1 MCIRDSYDTPLM
13 PYFFEFLITNWFLV
27 LPLVVAISLFF
38 YSENSRKATKL
49 DPQEVIFQ
57 LNNKDALLIDLRNE
71 KEFSK
76 GKISQAIY
84 VGPDLEN
91 CKKEIEKNL
100 DKPIVLFC
108 QNGNKSDEFSKELKK
123 SGTDTF
129 ILKGGIN
136 SWTADGLPLL
146 D

>member
-1 MCIRDSYDTPLM
+1 M

-71 KEFSK
+71 KEFLK

>member
-1 MCIRDSYDTPLM
+1 M
-13 PYFFEFLITNWFLV
+13 PYFFEFLLTNWFLV

-49 DPQEVIFQ
+49 DSQEVIFQ
-57 LNNKDALLIDLRNE
+57 LNNNNALLLDLRNE

-84 VGPDLEN
+84 IGPNIEN
-91 CKKEIEKNL
+91 CKKEI
-100 DKPIVLFC
+100 DKISDRPVILFC
-108 QNGNKSDEFSKELKK
+108 QNGAKSDEFSKELKK
-123 SGTDTF
+123 SEIKVF

-136 SWTADGLPLL
+136 TWVADGLPLL

>member
-1 MCIRDSYDTPLM
+1 M

-49 DPQEVIFQ
+49 D
-57 LNNKDALLIDLRNE
+57 NKDALLIDLRNE

>member
-1 MCIRDSYDTPLM
+1 M

-123 SGTDTF
+123 SGTDSF

>member
-1 MCIRDSYDTPLM
+1 M

-91 CKKEIEKNL
+91 CNKEIEKNSE
-100 DKPIVLFC
+100 KPIVLFC

>member
-1 MCIRDSYDTPLM
+1 M

-76 GKISQAIY
+76 GKIIQAIY

-91 CKKEIEKNL
+91 FKKEIEKNL
-100 DKPIVLFC
+100 DKHIVIFC
-108 QNGNKSDEFSKELKK
+108 QNCNKSDEFSKELKK

>member
-1 MCIRDSYDTPLM
+1 M
-13 PYFFEFLITNWFLV
+13 PYFFEFLLTNWFLV
-27 LPLVVAISLFF
+27 LPLVVAISLLF

-57 LNNKDALLIDLRNE
+57 LNNNNALLLDLRNE

-84 VGPDLEN
+84 IGPNIEN
-91 CKKEIEKNL
+91 CKKEI
-100 DKPIVLFC
+100 DKISDRPVILFC
-108 QNGNKSDEFSKELKK
+108 QNGAKSDEFSKELKK
-123 SGTDTF
+123 SEIKVF

-136 SWTADGLPLL
+136 TWVADGLPLL

>member
-1 MCIRDSYDTPLM
+1 M

-76 GKISQAIY
+76 GKISQAIH

-91 CKKEIEKNL
+91 CKKEIEKNSE
-100 DKPIVLFC
+100 KPIVLFC

>member
-1 MCIRDSYDTPLM
+1 M
-13 PYFFEFLITNWFLV
+13 
-27 LPLVVAISLFF
+27 VAISLFF

>member
-1 MCIRDSYDTPLM
+1 M
-13 PYFFEFLITNWFLV
+13 PYFFEFLLTNWFLV
-27 LPLVVAISLFF
+27 LPLVVAIFLFF

-57 LNNKDALLIDLRNE
+57 LNNNNALLLDLRNE

-84 VGPDLEN
+84 IGPNIEN
-91 CKKEIEKNL
+91 CKKEI
-100 DKPIVLFC
+100 DKISDRPVILFC
-108 QNGNKSDEFSKELKK
+108 QNGAKSDEFSKELKK
-123 SGTDTF
+123 SEIKVF

-136 SWTADGLPLL
+136 TWVADGLPLL

>member
-1 MCIRDSYDTPLM
+1 M

-27 LPLVVAISLFF
+27 LPLVVAISLFI

-84 VGPDLEN
+84 VGPDLEK

>member
-1 MCIRDSYDTPLM
+1 M
-13 PYFFEFLITNWFLV
+13 PYFFEFLLTNWFLV

-57 LNNKDALLIDLRNE
+57 LNNNNALLLDLRNE

-84 VGPDLEN
+84 IGPNIEN
-91 CKKEIEKNL
+91 CKKEI
-100 DKPIVLFC
+100 DKISDRPVILFC
-108 QNGNKSDEFSKELKK
+108 QNGAKSDEFSKELKK
-123 SGTDTF
+123 SEKKVF

-136 SWTADGLPLL
+136 TWVADGLPLL

>member
-1 MCIRDSYDTPLM
+1 M

-84 VGPDLEN
+84 VGPDLEK

>member
-1 MCIRDSYDTPLM
+1 M
-13 PYFFEFLITNWFLV
+13 PYFFEFLLTNWFLV

-91 CKKEIEKNL
+91 CKKEIEKNSE
-100 DKPIVLFC
+100 KPIVLFC

>member
-1 MCIRDSYDTPLM
+1 M

-84 VGPDLEN
+84 VGPVLEN
-91 CKKEIEKNL
+91 CKKEIEKNSE
-100 DKPIVLFC
+100 KPIVLFC

>member
-1 MCIRDSYDTPLM
+1 M
-13 PYFFEFLITNWFLV
+13 PYFFEFLLTNWFLV
-27 LPLVVAISLFF
+27 LPLVVAISFFF

-57 LNNKDALLIDLRNE
+57 LNNNNALLLDLRNE

-84 VGPDLEN
+84 IGPNIEN
-91 CKKEIEKNL
+91 CKKEI
-100 DKPIVLFC
+100 DKISDRPVILFC
-108 QNGNKSDEFSKELKK
+108 QNGAKSDEFSKELKK
-123 SGTDTF
+123 SEIKVF

-136 SWTADGLPLL
+136 TWVADGLPLL